1 MSSKAYPIL
10 STTFE
15 NDKKHMVEKRISSL
29 VPSFD
34 IWNDA
39 HIIQH
44 LNIADADQWG
54 IVRITQVELAMIK
67 KDGPIMTPDE
77 KKALK
82 KIEEDF
88 TEADKKDFK
97 FVEYICY

>member
-1 MSSKAYPIL
+1 MSSKAYPII

-15 NDKKHMVEKRISSL
+15 KETKQMVEKRLSSIT
-29 VPSFD
+29 PSFD

-44 LNIADADQWG
+44 LNIQDADQWG
-54 IVRITQVELAMIK
+54 TVRITQVELAAIEK
-67 KDGPIMTPDE
+67 EEPNMTADE

-82 KIEEDF
+82 AIKADF
-88 TEADKKDFK
+88 AEADKKGFK
-97 FVEYICY
+97 FVEYVCY

>member
-1 MSSKAYPIL
+1 MSSKAYLII

-15 NDKKHMVEKRISSL
+15 NDKKAMVEKRVSSL

-44 LNIADADQWG
+44 LNIQDADQWG
-54 IVRITQVELAMIK
+54 VVRITQVELAMIK
-67 KDGPIMTPDE
+67 KELAVMTPDE

-82 KIEEDF
+82 AIEQDF
-88 TEADKKDFK
+88 KEADKKGFK

>member
-1 MSSKAYPIL
+1 MSSKAYPIV
-10 STTFE
+10 STMFE
-15 NDKKHMVEKRISSL
+15 NDKKMMTEKRLSAT

-34 IWNDA
+34 IWNDT

-44 LNIADADQWG
+44 LNIQDADQWG
-54 IVRITQVELAMIK
+54 VVRITQVELAMIRK
-67 KDGPIMTPDE
+67 EEPVMTSDE

-82 KIEEDF
+82 KIEADF
-88 TEADKKDFK
+88 AEADKKGFK

>member
-1 MSSKAYPIL
+1 MSSKAYPIN

-15 NDKKHMVEKRISSL
+15 NDKKAMVEKRLSSL
-29 VPSFD
+29 TPSFD
-34 IWNDA
+34 IWNDI

-44 LNIADADQWG
+44 LNVQDADQWG
-54 IVRITQVELAMIK
+54 VVRITQVELAMIK
-67 KDGPIMTPDE
+67 KEEPVMTSEE

-82 KIEEDF
+82 KIEADF
-88 TEADKKDFK
+88 AEADKKGFK

>member
-1 MSSKAYPIL
+1 MSSKAYPIV

-15 NDKKHMVEKRISSL
+15 NDKKMMTEKRLSAT

-34 IWNDA
+34 IWNDV

-44 LNIADADQWG
+44 LNIQDADQWG
-54 IVRITQVELAMIK
+54 VVRITQVELAMIRK
-67 KDGPIMTPDE
+67 EEPVMTPDE

-82 KIEEDF
+82 QIEADF
-88 TEADKKDFK
+88 AEADKKGFK

>member
-1 MSSKAYPIL
+1 MSSKAYPII

-15 NDKKHMVEKRISSL
+15 NNKKQMVEKRISSL

-34 IWNDA
+34 IWSDA

-44 LNIADADQWG
+44 LNIQDADQWG
-54 IVRITQVELAMIK
+54 VVRITQVELAMIK
-67 KDGPIMTPDE
+67 KEEPAMTPDE

-82 KIEEDF
+82 KINEDF
-88 TEADKKDFK
+88 AEADKKGFK

>member
-1 MSSKAYPIL
+1 MSSKAYPIQ

-15 NDKKHMVEKRISSL
+15 NEKKVMVEKRVSSL
-29 VPSFD
+29 IPSFD
-34 IWNDA
+34 IWNDV

-44 LNIADADQWG
+44 LNIQDADQWG
-54 IVRITQVELAMIK
+54 VVRISQVELAIIRK
-67 KDGPIMTPDE
+67 ETPIMTPDE

-82 KIEEDF
+82 QIEADF
-88 TEADKKDFK
+88 AEADKKGFK